1 MSQPGCGDG
10 TLGPQTADRALAWGA
25 FGWQGRAMTEPSPF
39 PPAAPPPRAVAP
51 GLYLVATP
59 IGNLRDMTLRAL
71 DVLAAAE
78 VVLAEDT
85 RVTGKLL
92 SAYGL
97 KTRLERCD
105 DHASARAAEA
115 AIERIA
121 AGAVVALVSDA
132 GTPLVSDPGY
142 VVARAVIAAGL
153 PVHPIPGAS
162 SLLAALCIAG
172 LPADRV
178 TFAGFL
184 PPKSAAR
191 KTTLETLRAG
201 RQTLVFFESGPRLAD
216 SLADMAEVLGPRP
229 AAVARE
235 LTKLYEECVRGPLDQ
250 LAVNPRCQ
258 APKGEIVIVVGPGE
272 EQASSAADIDAA
284 LSEALGRLAPG
295 EAAAEVSKALGL
307 ARKPLYQRALE
318 LKGR

>member
-1 MSQPGCGDG
+1 
-10 TLGPQTADRALAWGA
+10 
-25 FGWQGRAMTEPSPF
+25 MTESSPF

-85 RVTGKLL
+85 RVTAKLL
-92 SAYGL
+92 TAYGL
-97 KTRLERCD
+97 KAKLERCD

-178 TFAGFL
+178 LFAGFL

-191 KTTLETLRAG
+191 KTALESLRAG

-235 LTKLYEECVRGPLDQ
+235 LTKLYEECVRGGLYQ
-250 LAVNPRCQ
+250 LAVDPRCQ
-258 APKGEIVIVVGPGE
+258 SPKGEIVIVVAPGE
-272 EQASSAADIDAA
+272 EQASSEADIDAA
-284 LSEALGRLAPG
+284 LSEALVRLAPG

-307 ARKPLYQRALE
+307 ARKPLYQRALA
-318 LKGR
+318 LKAR